1 MSCGPLKF
9 HRRAYETEL
18 YDYCFLVRAFG
29 ALKRALVALEDVSR
43 LNKRKK
49 HWLAASRAAALAN
62 RQIIWNEV
70 TRIWHSG
77 SPLLAPSLPRI
88 DDS

>member
-1 MSCGPLKF
+1 MKLNYTITVSSS
-9 HRRAYETEL
+9 
-18 YDYCFLVRAFG
+18 
-29 ALKRALVALEDVSR
+29 LKRALVALEDVSR